1 MTDNRSEFVLD
12 TFRVQGLDEHNRSL
26 DWIVE
31 NAEKL
36 GANAFDRNKNN
47 FPENKH

>member
-26 DWIVE
+26 DWIVGTTE
-31 NAEKL
+31 NR
-36 GANAFDRNKNN
+36 GDNYYSIRR
-47 FPENKH
+47 